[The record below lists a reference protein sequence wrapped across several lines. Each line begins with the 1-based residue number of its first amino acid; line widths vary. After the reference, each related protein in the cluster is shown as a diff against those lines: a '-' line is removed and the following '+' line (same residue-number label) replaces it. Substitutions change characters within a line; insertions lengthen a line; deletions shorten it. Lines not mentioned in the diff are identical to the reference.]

1 MLSRV
6 GKGIV
11 VVTLCV
17 EKCPGAVVEDVSVE
31 LAATV
36 VKTEGSSVNTDDI
49 TEASDNRE
57 VFESLGIE
65 DEGSVVRGVSG
76 ALLGLD
82 VERRI
87 DDLE

>member
-36 VKTEGSSVNTDDI
+36 VKTEGSSVNTDNV
-49 TEASDNRE
+49 TEAGDNGE
-57 VFESLGIE
+57 ILESLGIE
-65 DEGSVVRGVSG
+65 NECSIVRGVTS
-76 ALLGLD
+76 ALLSLD
-82 VERRI
+82 VE
-87 DDLE
+87 